1 MQHDNILQLAD
12 TFHLMGDA
20 SRLRI
25 IIACLRT
32 SISVSAIAEQLQLSQ
47 PVVSHHLRL
56 LRGARIVKAERRGK
70 QVFYTVTDHHIQDV
84 IEDMLTHINEPVEQD
99 DLVKV

>member
-1 MQHDNILQLAD
+1 MTQHDNIIQLAD

-56 LRGARIVKAERRGK
+56 LRGARIVKPERRGK
-70 QVFYTVTDHHIQDV
+70 QIFYTVTDHHIQDV
-84 IEDMLTHINEPVEQD
+84 IEDMLTHINEPIEQES
-99 DLVKV
+99 LE